1 MSTGRP
7 SAPTSAPQRP
17 APRRRPPQ
25 FALLGLFTV
34 TLVCS
39 FTSAGAYYL
48 VRSINGETDSQLI
61 GMLFVLAG
69 PMLLMVVVS
78 LLIAF
83 SRWWRG

>member
-1 MSTGRP
+1 MSTVGP
-7 SAPTSAPQRP
+7 APQNSSPPRP
-17 APRRRPPQ
+17 APQRRPPQ

-34 TLVCS
+34 MLVCS

-48 VRSINGETDSQLI
+48 VRSMNGETDSQLI

-83 SRWWRG
+83 ARWWRG